1 MSPKEI
7 SNNTVEALMV
17 KFFKNFQGVPV
28 VDESIREFD
37 RWHKPREVTCYMN
50 CPFSK

>member
-1 MSPKEI
+1 MSPEEI
-7 SNNTVEALMV
+7 SDNTVEALLV

-37 RWHKPREVTCYMN
+37 SWHKPREVTCLLIS
-50 CPFSK
+50 PF